1 MRLLI
6 LGASGGCGRWL
17 TRLAADRHRV
27 TALVRPGAEVA
38 PLPDVDVRRGDVT
51 DPAVLDDV
59 LPGHD
64 AVLSCL
70 GLRRASKSPWAP
82 LRSPADLTTRVT
94 RALVPAMA
102 RHGVRRLVAVS
113 AGGVGESLDRCSWA
127 VRRMV
132 ATANVGVAYRDLAAM
147 EATLAASD
155 LDWCVVRPVT
165 LVDGEPT
172 GRARPVE
179 RYRLFSVVRRADVAA
194 FMLAVAESPSLGRRA
209 VMLGSG

>member
-1 MRLLI
+1 MPRCSTTCSP
-6 LGASGGCGRWL
+6 AT
-17 TRLAADRHRV
+17 TR
-27 TALVRPGAEVA
+27 
-38 PLPDVDVRRGDVT
+38 
-51 DPAVLDDV
+51 
-59 LPGHD
+59 
-64 AVLSCL
+64 CC
-70 GLRRASKSPWAP
+70 RASAWAP

-132 ATANVGVAYRDLAAM
+132 ATANLGVAYRDLAAM

-179 RYRLFSVVRRADVAA
+179 RYGLFSVVRRADVAA
-194 FMLAVAESPSLGRRA
+194 FMLAAAESPSLGSRA
-209 VMLGSG
+209 VMVGSG